1 MYLPFYPLMQD
12 HIPANCSATSVK
24 TSENRLGHARVRPLL
39 AAAVAGVAIAGL
51 LLPAASAQPDD
62 GPNRP
67 HAGMLRF
74 PDASADSIVF
84 SYGNDLWVAPR
95 DGGTARPLA
104 SPPGLEIN
112 PKFSPDGSRIAFVGN
127 YAGDRDIY
135 VVDSFGGPPQRIT
148 YHPDHEQL
156 QDWAG
161 DDGVL
166 YSARGLSNDPVAM
179 QTQQL
184 FIQSIDGTDENG
196 GLPRQLPIPYGASAS
211 LSEDGN
217 TLAYTPHSTD
227 FRTWKRYRGGM
238 ATDIWLFNLED
249 KTAVQATDWEGTDTA
264 PMLHDGKLY
273 YLSDNTQNARLNLF
287 EYDPESGERRQLTD
301 FTDFDVKFPSMAP
314 GPDGEG
320 EIVFQQASNLYLL
333 GLAEDAE
340 PQQVEV
346 IIPGVKPALR
356 PRTVDAAD
364 FMQGGN
370 ISATGKRVVAEA
382 RGDIWSL
389 PAETGIPRQL
399 TETDG
404 AAERNPAWSPDGRW
418 IVYSSDEEGEYNLYL
433 MQSDGKGNGPYKL
446 TDTRESFWWTP
457 EWSPDSSQLVV
468 QDHTGQIYLISLD
481 VEEGDQV
488 AVTADVK
495 EIDADP
501 LAQGRLPFSWSTDSK
516 WIAYHRGDDDAMTT
530 AVYLYD
536 VEAGEA
542 HKVTSDMFSA
552 QSPTFDRKGQWLYY
566 ISQMDFSNPEYSS
579 ADTSF
584 VYQGIDRLV
593 AVPLN
598 GDVENPMLKELDE
611 EEFKAGEDEESTTRP
626 ATQSTT
632 QSTTQ
637 PATRPTTDEASDDG
651 DEEEEA
657 AAADQFNLDS
667 KIHGK
672 WSGTLHG
679 FQALGAPD
687 DEVPFEMTIYAH
699 KDGTYTGKSV
709 AMGQTSDFDSI
720 SFDEE
725 AGAFSATGAEGPVQ
739 STMSGTVTDGKIEGA
754 WTASIDGNKLADGA
768 WNATREGGLDPEELA
783 DAAGADKDEKGG
795 EGQEVK
801 IDLEGFESR
810 GILLPVPRGN
820 LSSLAVNDKN
830 QLIYA
835 RRDDGPPSL
844 KLLDLTD
851 EEISEGSVIGG
862 VGGFSISG
870 DGKKLLV
877 YQYGPGGARGGI
889 INAAKGQSI
898 GEAVP
903 TDGMDKAIEDP
914 REEWKQ
920 LVTDTWRRFRDFFY
934 VENMHGVDWDGVLAQ
949 YLPMVDDAAT
959 REDVSYIISEM
970 ISELNVGHAYY
981 RGGESLE
988 SEPSKNVGL
997 LGADFEVAGEGDQKA
1012 YRIERILNGASYDI
1026 DARSPL
1032 TLPGVD
1038 VKEGDYLLA
1047 VNGKPLDT
1055 GVSPYAAFLGMAGDA
1070 TVLTVSDKPTLDSDN
1085 ENQRDVTVTPISS
1098 ENELRYREW
1107 IADNARRVDEM
1118 SDGRIGYIYVPN
1130 TGTNGQNDLFRQ
1142 FYGQAHKD
1150 ALIID
1155 ERWNGGGQ
1163 IPTRFIELLNRP
1175 TTNYWARRH
1184 GRDWKWPPDGH
1195 SGPKA
1200 MLINGLAGSGG
1211 DMFPWLFKH
1220 NDLGPLIGTRT
1231 WGGLVGISGVPP
1243 LIDGG
1248 SPSVP
1253 NFGFYEVDG
1262 TWGIE
1267 GHGVDPDIE
1276 VVADPSKMQD
1286 GADPQLKAAVDHL
1299 LQALEEN
1306 PPKEIERPADP
1317 DRAGMGIT
1325 EEDR

>member
-1 MYLPFYPLMQD
+1 MHHQQSAARPASSPLPRRR
-12 HIPANCSATSVK
+12 HV
-24 TSENRLGHARVRPLL
+24 LL
-39 AAAVAGVAIAGL
+39 AAVAGVAVAGL
-51 LLPAASAQPDD
+51 LMPAPAAGQENDEDD
-62 GPNRP
+62 PQNRP

-74 PDASADSIVF
+74 PDVSADSIVF

-104 SPPGLEIN
+104 SPPGLETN

-148 YHPDHEQL
+148 YHPDHEAL

-161 DDGVL
+161 DDSVL
-166 YSARGLSNDPVAM
+166 YSARGLSDEPVAM

-184 FIQSIDGTDENG
+184 YVQGIDGSEENG
-196 GLPRQLPIPYGASAS
+196 GLPRQLPVPYGASAS

-217 TLAYTPHSTD
+217 TLAYTPHSRD

-238 ATDIWLFNLED
+238 ATDIWIFDLED
-249 KTAVQATDWEGTDTA
+249 KSALQATDWEGTDTA

-273 YLSDNTQNARLNLF
+273 YLSDDNEHARLNLYEF
-287 EYDPESGERRQLTD
+287 DPESGERRQLTD
-301 FTDFDVKFPSMAP
+301 FSDFDVKFPSMGP

-333 GLAEDAE
+333 GLGDDAE
-340 PQQVEV
+340 PRQVEV

-356 PRTVDAAD
+356 PRTIDASD
-364 FMQGGN
+364 FLQGGN
-370 ISATGKRVVAEA
+370 ISATGKRVTVEA
-382 RGDIWSL
+382 RGDVWSL

-399 TETDG
+399 TTTDG

-433 MQSDGKGNGPYKL
+433 AQSDGRGDGPYKL
-446 TDTRESFWWTP
+446 TDASERFWWTP
-457 EWSPDSSQLVV
+457 EWAPDSSKFVV
-468 QDHTGQIYLISLD
+468 QDHTGRINLVSLTI
-481 VEEGDQV
+481 EEGDEV
-488 AVTADVK
+488 AVTAEVK
-495 EIDADP
+495 EIDRDP
-501 LAQGRLPFSWSTDSK
+501 LAQRSLPFSWSSDSK
-516 WIAYHRGDDDAMTT
+516 WIAYHRGDEEALTT
-530 AVYLYD
+530 AIYLYD
-536 VEAGEA
+536 VAADAA

-552 QSPTFDRKGQWLYY
+552 QYPTFDRKGEWLYY
-566 ISQMDFSNPEYSS
+566 VSQMDFTDPEYSS
-579 ADTSF
+579 ADTTF
-584 VYQGIDRLV
+584 VYQAIDRLI

-598 GDVENPMLKELDE
+598 GDVENPMLKDIDE
-611 EEFKAGEDEESTTRP
+611 EEFEAGEADEETTTRP
-626 ATQSTT
+626 STT
-632 QSTTQ
+632 QSTR
-637 PATRPTTDEASDDG
+637 PATDQAQDGDE
-651 DEEEEA
+651 DEEEES
-657 AAADQFNLDS
+657 AADQFNLDS

-672 WSGTLHG
+672 WSGTLDG
-679 FQALGAPD
+679 FAALGAD
-687 DEVPFEMTIYAH
+687 EDEVSFEMTIYAH
-699 KDGTYTGKSV
+699 KDGTYTGESV

-725 AGAFSATGAEGPVQ
+725 TGAFSATGEEGPVQ
-739 STMSGTVTDGKIEGA
+739 STMSGTVTDGSIEGT
-754 WTASIDGNKLADGA
+754 WTASVNGDKLADGT
-768 WNATREGGLDPEELA
+768 WSATREGGLDPEELA
-783 DAAGADKDEKGG
+783 EAAGADEDGDGKDK
-795 EGQEVK
+795 QVK

-810 GILLPVPRGN
+810 GILLPIPRGN
-820 LSSLAVNDKN
+820 LSSLAVNDRN

-844 KLLDLTD
+844 KLLDITD

-877 YQYGPGGARGGI
+877 YQRGPGGLRRGV

-898 GEAVP
+898 GTPVP
-903 TDGMDKAIEDP
+903 TSGMDKTIEDP
-914 REEWKQ
+914 RQEWEQ

-934 VENMHGVDWDGVLAQ
+934 VENMHGVDWEGVLEQ
-949 YLPMVDDAAT
+949 YLPMVEDAAT
-959 REDVSYIISEM
+959 REDVSYIIGEM

-981 RGGESLE
+981 RGGDSLE
-988 SEPSKNVGL
+988 REPSRNVGL
-997 LGADFEVAGEGDQKA
+997 LGADFELAGEGDERA
-1012 YRIERILNGASYDI
+1012 YRIERILSGAPYDL

-1032 TLPGVD
+1032 AMPGVD

-1047 VNGKPLDT
+1047 VNGRPLDIS
-1055 GVSPYAAFLGMAGDA
+1055 VSPYAAFLGMAGDV
-1070 TVLTVSDKPTLDSDN
+1070 TVLTVSDEPVLDPDN
-1085 ENQRDVTVTPISS
+1085 ENQREVVVTPIGS
-1098 ENELRYREW
+1098 ENGLRYREW

-1130 TGTNGQNDLFRQ
+1130 TGTGGQNDLFRQ

-1175 TTNYWARRH
+1175 ATNYWARRH

-1195 SGPKA
+1195 DGPKA

-1231 WGGLVGISGVPP
+1231 WGGLVGISGVPS

-1253 NFGFYEVDG
+1253 NFGFYELDG

-1286 GADPQLKAAVDHL
+1286 GADPQLQAAVDHL
-1299 LQALEEN
+1299 LEELEEN
-1306 PPKEIERPADP
+1306 PPREVERPAGP
-1317 DRAGMGIT
+1317 DRSGMGIT